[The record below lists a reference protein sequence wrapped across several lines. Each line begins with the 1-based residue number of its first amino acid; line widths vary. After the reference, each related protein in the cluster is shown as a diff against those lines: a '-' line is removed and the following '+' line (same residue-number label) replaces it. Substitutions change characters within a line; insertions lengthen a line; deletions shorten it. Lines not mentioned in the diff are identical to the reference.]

1 MAFLYSPTSLYED
14 TLEDNTSTMSALF
27 PDFSMSTTAQDN
39 HLIASAYC
47 PPCSYPSIWT
57 WQLILS
63 TLTAVVGAPLAL
75 WLSHRTA
82 ITTTK
87 VCIHIHPAI
96 HIPKHVTSTITR
108 CSCRDAMVVEANSV
122 SKGFAPEFTGAA
134 AAAGAGAGAEV

>member
-75 WLSHRTA
+75 WLSHRY
-82 ITTTK
+82 
-87 VCIHIHPAI
+87 HHHQSLHPHPPSYPYPPLLAAAAD
-96 HIPKHVTSTITR
+96 
-108 CSCRDAMVVEANSV
+108 DAMVVEANSV

-134 AAAGAGAGAEV
+134 AAAGAGAEAEV